1 MFGLDYAAFAA
12 FLQVIMID
20 LVLAGDNAI
29 VIGMAAAGLPTDLRK
44 KAILIGIL
52 AATVL
57 RIAFALMTS
66 WLLGLVGLILLGGIL
81 LLWVCWKMYRELVT
95 TEHELQDAEEAL
107 SGEDTNADG
116 SVGGKSSKTLRQ
128 AVTQIIIADVSMS
141 LDNVLAVAGAAKD
154 HPVALLFGLGLSVVL
169 MGAASAVIARLLNK
183 HRWIAWVGFVVILY
197 VAVKMVYVGSDQL
210 AGCDLPQIPLISESR
225 EACQEMINNAHFNIL
240 SF

>member
-1 MFGLDYAAFAA
+1 MFGLDYAALAA

-29 VIGMAAAGLPTDLRK
+29 VIGMAAAGLAPDMRK

-57 RIAFALMTS
+57 RIIFALLTT
-66 WLLGLVGLILLGGIL
+66 WLLAIVGLILLGGIL

-95 TEHELQDAEEAL
+95 TEQQVHEAEEAL
-107 SGEDTNADG
+107 EGLDTNRDG
-116 SVGGKSSKTLRQ
+116 KIGGRPNSKTLRQ

-154 HPVALLFGLGLSVVL
+154 HFWALIFGLGLSVIM
-169 MGAASAVIARLLNK
+169 MGAASAVIAKLL
-183 HRWIAWVGFVVILY
+183 HRFRWIAWVGFVIILY
-197 VAVKMVYVGSDQL
+197 VAIRMIYEGADQVL
-210 AGCDLPQIPLISESR
+210 GHTLPAIPLLKSAVS
-225 EACQEMINNAHFNIL
+225 AVP
-240 SF
+240 